1 MAEPRVSPARTKS
14 YPRRQP
20 SQGRTRPG
28 AKRAAAPAPWRQR
41 LIAAAIVS
49 GALLVGLPLAH
60 AFLGELGAVL
70 VGTLVLGFALGRM
83 TLKR

>member
-1 MAEPRVSPARTKS
+1 MAEPRVAPARGRS
-14 YPRRQP
+14 YPRRQ
-20 SQGRTRPG
+20 SGSSRTRAG
-28 AKRAAAPAPWRQR
+28 AKRPASATSWRRR
-41 LIAAAIVS
+41 LVAAAIVS
-49 GALLVGLPLAH
+49 GVLLIGLPLAH